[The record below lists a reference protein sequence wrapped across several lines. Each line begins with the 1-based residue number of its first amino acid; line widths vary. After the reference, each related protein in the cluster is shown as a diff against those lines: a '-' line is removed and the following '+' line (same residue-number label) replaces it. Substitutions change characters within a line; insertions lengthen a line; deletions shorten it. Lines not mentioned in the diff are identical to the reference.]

1 MSDKIMILNKMQINK
16 IILITHSNKKITFN
30 KMKLDSLIHKLIII
44 KMPLIQKMIILIT
57 LIQIKIEEEE
67 YLVSNK
73 PKIRILKNLHKKKV
87 I

>member
-44 KMPLIQKMIILIT
+44 KMPLIQKMIILIA

-67 YLVSNK
+67 YLLSNK
-73 PKIRILKNLHKKKV
+73 LSI
-87 I
+87 

>member
-44 KMPLIQKMIILIT
+44 KMPLILKMIILIT

-73 PKIRILKNLHKKKV
+73 PKIRTLKNLRKKKV